1 MSSAPHTSVAS
12 GAPIVADAPAGL
24 AVDRLFPAFR
34 YALWV
39 LLLAAGYYGAGQA
52 SLALQYTGPVAAIWL
67 PVGVG
72 VAALYLGGLRFW
84 PGVLIGDLALADS
97 AQPLGSALGLTLGNM
112 ADVLVITLLLR
123 RLLGRRG
130 ALDRLERVG
139 GMLVA
144 IAAGAAITA
153 TVAMVSLRAG
163 GVIGSSDVPTF
174 WRSWFFADAS
184 GSLVVVPLALA
195 WAQPGSLQWS
205 RRDIWQGALLI
216 AVVIAL
222 SAIALSGDLALT
234 YMVFPA
240 LIGAALRFGQRGATL
255 AVAVAAGM
263 TVWLTANEMGAFVSH
278 SITDSALST
287 QLYLAVAALT
297 TLCLAAIVDERRRGA
312 LDLAASERRAG
323 QRAAEER
330 HRIARDLHDSV
341 SQSLFSARLHLRT
354 AERALTSEGMDA
366 AGSGG
371 QELARAQQLTAAA
384 LAEMRALVYELR
396 PDGLGRRRARRRA
409 HEARDGGQRLRGRRD
424 RRAWAGG
431 AAAAQLRGGGAAL
444 PPLPG
449 GDRQRDQARRS
460 DRGGHRRRRR
470 RRHGRHPGSRRRMRL
485 RSRRPERR
493 RLRRAIDADTRGR
506 GRRAARDHERPRSRH
521 GGARRGAGARTG
533 TALRRPSL
541 TNPDSRAAT

>member
-1 MSSAPHTSVAS
+1 MSTAPHTSVAP
-12 GAPIVADAPAGL
+12 GTPIVADAPAKL
-24 AVDRLFPAFR
+24 AGARVVPALR
-34 YALWV
+34 YV
-39 LLLAAGYYGAGQA
+39 LGVVLLAAGYYGVGQA

-84 PGVLIGDLALADS
+84 PGILIGDLALADS

-112 ADVLVITLLLR
+112 ADVFVITLLLR
-123 RLLGRRG
+123 RLLGPRG

-139 GMLVA
+139 VMLAA

-163 GVIGSSDVPTF
+163 DVIGSSDVPTF
-174 WRSWFFADAS
+174 WRSWFLADAS

-195 WAQPGSLQWS
+195 WAQPGSLEWS
-205 RRDIWQGALLI
+205 RRDVWQGALLLA
-216 AVVIAL
+216 AVVAL

-240 LIGAALRFGQRGATL
+240 LIGAALRFGERGATL
-255 AVAVAAGM
+255 AVAVAAGL
-263 TVWLTANEMGAFVSH
+263 TVGFTANEMGAFVSH

-287 QLYLAVAALT
+287 QLYLAVSALT
-297 TLCLAAIVDERRRGA
+297 TLCLAAIVGERKRAG
-312 LDLAASERRAG
+312 LDLAASERSAG
-323 QRAAEER
+323 ERAAEER

-354 AERALTSEGMDA
+354 AERALTSEGMDS

-396 PDGLGRRRARRRA
+396 PDGLADDGLVVGLTRHATAVSACEDVAIVVRGPEERLPLTPDAEEQLYRLCQEAIGNVIKHAGASEAAIDVGVDEGTVAILIRDDGCGFDPATVSGSGFGVRSMRTRAAEAGGRLDITSVPGRGTVVLAEVPA
-409 HEARDGGQRLRGRRD
+409 HE
-424 RRAWAGG
+424 
-431 AAAAQLRGGGAAL
+431 
-444 PPLPG
+444 
-449 GDRQRDQARRS
+449 S
-460 DRGGHRRRRR
+460 
-470 RRHGRHPGSRRRMRL
+470 
-485 RSRRPERR
+485 
-493 RLRRAIDADTRGR
+493 
-506 GRRAARDHERPRSRH
+506 
-521 GGARRGAGARTG
+521 
-533 TALRRPSL
+533 
-541 TNPDSRAAT
+541 

>member
-1 MSSAPHTSVAS
+1 MSSAPHTSVAP
-12 GAPIVADAPAGL
+12 GAPIVADAPARL

-130 ALDRLERVG
+130 AVDRLERVG

-174 WRSWFFADAS
+174 WRSWFLADAS

-195 WAQPGSLQWS
+195 WAQPGSLEWS
-205 RRDIWQGALLI
+205 RRDIWQGVLLI
-216 AVVIAL
+216 AAVIAL
-222 SAIALSGDLALT
+222 SAIALAGDLALT

-240 LIGAALRFGQRGATL
+240 LIGAALRFGERGATL

-396 PDGLGRRRARRRA
+396 PDGLADDGLVVGLTRHATAVSACEDVAIAVRGPEERLPLSSEAEEQLYRLCQEAIGNVIKHAGATEAAIDVAVDDGTVAVLVRDDGCGFDPAAPSGGGFGVRSMRTRAA
-409 HEARDGGQRLRGRRD
+409 E
-424 RRAWAGG
+424 AGG
-431 AAAAQLRGGGAAL
+431 RLEITSVPGRGTVVLAEVPAHGPDPRSG
-444 PPLPG
+444 
-449 GDRQRDQARRS
+449 DQA
-460 DRGGHRRRRR
+460 
-470 RRHGRHPGSRRRMRL
+470 
-485 RSRRPERR
+485 
-493 RLRRAIDADTRGR
+493 
-506 GRRAARDHERPRSRH
+506 
-521 GGARRGAGARTG
+521 
-533 TALRRPSL
+533 
-541 TNPDSRAAT
+541 

>member
-1 MSSAPHTSVAS
+1 MSTAPHPSAAPSAS
-12 GAPIVADAPAGL
+12 IVGESPARLTGARVRPAL
-24 AVDRLFPAFR
+24 R
-34 YALWV
+34 YALGVV
-39 LLLAAGYYGAGQA
+39 LLAVGYYGAGQA

-84 PGVLIGDLALADS
+84 PGILIGDLALADS

-144 IAAGAAITA
+144 IAAGATITA
-153 TVAMVSLRAG
+153 TVAAVSLRAG
-163 GVIGSSDVPTF
+163 GVIDGSEMATF
-174 WRSWFFADAS
+174 WRSWFLADAS

-195 WAQPGSLQWS
+195 WAQPGSLEWS

-216 AVVIAL
+216 AAVVGL
-222 SAIALSGDLALT
+222 STIALSGDLALT
-234 YMVFPA
+234 YIVFPA
-240 LIGAALRFGQRGATL
+240 LIGAALRFGERGATL

-263 TVWLTANEMGAFVSH
+263 TVGITANEMGAFVSH

-297 TLCLAAIVDERRRGA
+297 TLCLAAIVEERRRAA
-312 LDLAASERRAG
+312 LDLAASERSAG

-396 PDGLGRRRARRRA
+396 PDGLVDEGLVVALTRHGTAVSACEDLTIAVRGPDGRLPLTPEAEEQLYRLCQEAIGNVVKHARATQGAIDIAVDDGTVSVAIRDDGCGFDPASSHEDGFGLRSMRARA
-409 HEARDGGQRLRGRRD
+409 AE
-424 RRAWAGG
+424 AGG
-431 AAAAQLRGGGAAL
+431 RLEITSA
-444 PPLPG
+444 PG
-449 GDRQRDQARRS
+449 
-460 DRGGHRRRRR
+460 
-470 RRHGRHPGSRRRMRL
+470 HGTVV
-485 RSRRPERR
+485 
-493 RLRRAIDADTRGR
+493 RADVPAEQT
-506 GRRAARDHERPRSRH
+506 
-521 GGARRGAGARTG
+521 
-533 TALRRPSL
+533 
-541 TNPDSRAAT
+541 

>member
-1 MSSAPHTSVAS
+1 M
-12 GAPIVADAPAGL
+12 
-24 AVDRLFPAFR
+24 
-34 YALWV
+34 

-174 WRSWFFADAS
+174 WRSWFLADAS

-195 WAQPGSLQWS
+195 WAQPGSLEWS
-205 RRDIWQGALLI
+205 RRDIWQGVLLI
-216 AVVIAL
+216 AAVIAL
-222 SAIALSGDLALT
+222 SAIALAGDLALT

-240 LIGAALRFGQRGATL
+240 LIGAALRFGERGATL

-396 PDGLGRRRARRRA
+396 PDGLAD
-409 HEARDGGQRLRGRRD
+409 DGLVVGLTRHATAVSACEDVAIAVRGP
-424 RRAWAGG
+424 GG

-460 DRGGHRRRRR
+460 DRGGHRRRSG
-470 RRHGRHPGSRRRMRL
+470 RRHGRRPGSRRRLRL

-521 GGARRGAGARTG
+521 GGARRGAGARAG

-541 TNPDSRAAT
+541 TNPDSGAATYNRA